1 VIKTKS
7 SLKHIIIFFSTA
19 WMVLWCHWAQA
30 QLNSSASNYPNR
42 PIKLVVPFVP
52 GGTLDVVARLLG
64 KNLSEAFAQA
74 VIVDNKAGAG
84 GVVGVDYVAKSAPD
98 GYTLVLNSATPM
110 VTVVSLQKTPYD
122 LLRDLTPVSQVST
135 FDYVLSVNTKSG
147 IQSMQELVQLA
158 KKQPGKLNYAS
169 AGTGSGQHMYMELA
183 KSVAG
188 IQLQHIPYK
197 GNGPAMQALLAGEV
211 DLIFDTTLGILPQ
224 VQGGKLKPLM
234 TSSSKPIT
242 ALPGVPSIESLYPG
256 SSIQGWHGIFAPSAT
271 PKEVVTF
278 LAEAIK
284 KAVNS
289 PEMGTKLKEL
299 GLEPS
304 GMGHDAFFETVK
316 KDQER
321 WARVIRENNIKAD

>member
-1 VIKTKS
+1 MNTISFEKRF
-7 SLKHIIIFFSTA
+7 SLGLFFLCAIFVA
-19 WMVLWCHWAQA
+19 GACHA
-30 QLNSSASNYPNR
+30 QLNNYPNR

-64 KNLSEAFAQA
+64 KNLTEAFGQA

-122 LLRDLTPVSQVST
+122 LLRDLAPVSQVST
-135 FDYVLSVNTKSG
+135 FDYVLSVNAKSG
-147 IQSMQELVQLA
+147 VQNMQDLVQLA

-234 TSSSKPIT
+234 TSSSKPIA
-242 ALPGVPSIESLYPG
+242 ALAGVPTIESLYPG
-256 SSIQGWHGIFAPSAT
+256 SSIQGWHGVFAPSAT
-271 PKEVVTF
+271 PKEVLSF
-278 LAEAIK
+278 LADAIK
-284 KAVNS
+284 KAVNGHDMS
-289 PEMGTKLKEL
+289 TKLKDL
-299 GLEPS
+299 GLDPS
-304 GMGHDAFFETVK
+304 GLGTDVFFEIVK
-316 KDQER
+316 RDQDR
-321 WARVIRENNIKAD
+321 WGKVIRENNIKAD

>member
-1 VIKTKS
+1 MNTISFEKRF
-7 SLKHIIIFFSTA
+7 SLGLFFVCAIFVA
-19 WMVLWCHWAQA
+19 GACHA
-30 QLNSSASNYPNR
+30 QLNNYPNR

-64 KNLSEAFAQA
+64 KNLSEALGQA

-122 LLRDLTPVSQVST
+122 LLRDLAPVSQVST
-135 FDYVLSVNTKSG
+135 FDYVLSVNAKSG
-147 IQSMQELVQLA
+147 VQNMQDLVQLA
-158 KKQPGKLNYAS
+158 KKQPGKFNYAS
-169 AGTGSGQHMYMELA
+169 AGTGSGQHMYMELV

-234 TSSSKPIT
+234 TSSSKPIA
-242 ALPGVPSIESLYPG
+242 ALAGVPTLESLYPG
-256 SSIQGWHGIFAPSAT
+256 SSIQGWHGVFAPSAT
-271 PKEVVTF
+271 PKEVLSF
-278 LAEAIK
+278 LADAIK
-284 KAVNS
+284 KAVNGQDMS
-289 PEMGTKLKEL
+289 TKLKDL
-299 GLEPS
+299 GLDPS
-304 GMGHDAFFETVK
+304 GLGTDVFFETVK
-316 KDQER
+316 RDQDR
-321 WARVIRENNIKAD
+321 WGKVIRENNIKAD